1 MEIKGRCELFDL
13 GCTGCESL
21 NPEYDIDTN
30 KKMCPTYIEWI
41 NKLDKGEQMK
51 L

>member
-1 MEIKGRCELFDL
+1 MCELYEKES
-13 GCTGCESL
+13 CAGCESL

-30 KKMCPTYIEWI
+30 KWLWEDYIKWI
-41 NKLDKGEQMK
+41 KKYDKGEQMK